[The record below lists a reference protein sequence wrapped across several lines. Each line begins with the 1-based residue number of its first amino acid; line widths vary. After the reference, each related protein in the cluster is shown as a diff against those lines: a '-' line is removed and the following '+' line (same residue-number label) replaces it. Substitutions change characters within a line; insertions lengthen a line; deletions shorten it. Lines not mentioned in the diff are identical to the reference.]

1 MRRMTLGLAAAAVIA
16 GSVGLAGKAEALPS
30 YVSLGTNGNSL
41 IDSSGNTWYVNS
53 CTFGGTGGC
62 SNFVMYN
69 DGTGIG
75 LAGSPA
81 SPSASSFPTLGSE
94 IQTVAGT
101 PPTVYG
107 DVTVDLFEYT
117 GATQGSGPN
126 TITTASLTANGP
138 TTGGTATVTAYYNPG
153 PTTIQSIIGLPGS
166 GKNPSVSL
174 TPTNNVEYGMDVPL
188 TAGLV
193 TVTFGTPVP
202 APGPLGLMVVGL
214 LAAAVVRYRFAPSV

>member
-30 YVSLGTNGNSL
+30 YVSLGTHGNTL

-53 CTFGGTGGC
+53 CSFGGTNGC

-81 SPSASSFPTLGSE
+81 SPSASSFPTLASE
-94 IQTVAGT
+94 IQTNFA
-101 PPTVYG
+101 
-107 DVTVDLFEYT
+107 DVSVDLFEYSGGSFAV
-117 GATQGSGPN
+117 GAN
-126 TITTASLTANGP
+126 TITSAHLTAVG
-138 TTGGTATVTAYYNPG
+138 TTNGGTATVTAYYPPNG
-153 PTTIQSIIGLPGS
+153 STTSQFVIGLPGS

-174 TPTNNVEYGMDVPL
+174 TPTNTVEYNMDVPL
-188 TAGLV
+188 TTGLV
-193 TVTFGTPVP
+193 TVTYGTPVP
-202 APGPLGLMVVGL
+202 APGPLGLLVVGL
-214 LAAAVVRYRFAPSV
+214 MAAAFVRYRSAPTV